1 MSYPLIYLWQQKAI
15 PVQQSCRVLEV
26 SRSGFYAVRSRLANQ
41 MEAKA
46 ILNKSVRVEL
56 VETYSL

>member
-1 MSYPLIYLWQQKAI
+1 
-15 PVQQSCRVLEV
+15 V